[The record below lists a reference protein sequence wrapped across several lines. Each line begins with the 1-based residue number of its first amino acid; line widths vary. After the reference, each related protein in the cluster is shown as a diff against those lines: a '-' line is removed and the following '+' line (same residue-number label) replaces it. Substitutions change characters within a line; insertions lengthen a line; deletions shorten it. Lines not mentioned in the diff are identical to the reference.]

1 MRYTV
6 VWHKLA
12 QDELAELWLAAT
24 NREAIRHATDQ
35 IDRQLAE
42 WPDEKGTRVS
52 ERSRELTYP
61 PLQVLFR
68 ILSGDRIV
76 QVYSVAAFD

>member
-24 NREAIRHATDQ
+24 DREAIRRATDQ

-42 WPDEKGTRVS
+42 SPEEKGTRVS
-52 ERSRELTYP
+52 ERSRELTRP

-68 ILSGDRIV
+68 VLSDDRIV
-76 QVYSVAAFD
+76 QVFSVAALK